1 MTEHDLTTESG
12 VLAYLQQ
19 GPYPTSIKASRLA
32 GGSSGF
38 VYRVTT
44 KTLLENGVASFILKH
59 VQGYAAR
66 ASAFKLDQNRLVNGQ
81 SPVVMYIDKLTGLRL
96 SNIRP

>member
-1 MTEHDLTTESG
+1 MTEQDLTTESG

-32 GGSSGF
+32 GGSSAF
-38 VYRVTT
+38 VYRVET
-44 KTLLENGVASFILKH
+44 KTALENGAVSFILKH

-66 ASAFKLDQNRLVNGQ
+66 APALKLGQNRLVKLQ
-81 SPVVMYIDKLTGLRL
+81 PPAVTYTDKLIGTRL
-96 SNIRP
+96 LNIRL

>member
-1 MTEHDLTTESG
+1 MTEPDLTTESG

-44 KTLLENGVASFILKH
+44 ETILENGVASFILKH

-66 ASAFKLDQNRLVNGQ
+66 APAFKLDQNRLVK
-81 SPVVMYIDKLTGLRL
+81 SPVVMYIHKLTGLRL
-96 SNIRP
+96 SNIRL